1 MRCYWPLAAAIIGL
15 VLSARAAPGPPIQPR
30 AEAKFVPG
38 RVIGIPSCSAR
49 ACHGGDNPL
58 PGKTIGRHEYSA
70 WNYADPH
77 TRSYAV
83 LFNDQSKQIATRMHL
98 AKPAYQEPRCLACHA
113 EASAAE
119 GAGLPSS
126 VGCESCH
133 GAAWLW
139 LEPHTAGEGWRAKF
153 PEAAKT
159 LLDVNN
165 VTAVARSCVGCHI
178 GAPAGNGIGVR
189 DMDHDMIAAGHPRL
203 NFEFAGYF
211 AQLPPH
217 WNEKA
222 RPRDAAF
229 YAKAWAIGQA
239 VSAEAALNLLEHR
252 AQQPAWPELAEFA
265 CYACHHHLGND
276 TNWRQNE
283 FKSNG
288 SLPFGSWYFATLESL
303 APDSKDPIR
312 RFADVMKQ
320 RPAGPQVIE
329 SLKTLKPVIADIIQQ
344 AEKPPDAAALRARV
358 EQNLKE
364 PARRDW
370 DGAAQL
376 YLALAALSPDADRQK
391 LVPLL
396 ELLRQPAQFR
406 KSKEFDAK
414 FRALT
419 ER

>member
-1 MRCYWPLAAAIIGL
+1 MRRSVCAVVAIGL
-15 VLSARAAPGPPIQPR
+15 VVANRAAPGPPIPPR
-30 AEAKFVPG
+30 TEAKMIPG
-38 RVIGIPSCSAR
+38 RVVGTPSCSAR
-49 ACHGGDNPL
+49 GCHGRDDPL
-58 PGKTIGRHEYSA
+58 PGKIGRHEYSA

-83 LFNDQSKQIATRMHL
+83 LFNDQSTQIAARLHL
-98 AKPAYQEPRCLACHA
+98 AKPAYQESRCLACHA
-113 EASAAE
+113 EVS
-119 GAGLPSS
+119 GADGLGQIGSI
-126 VGCESCH
+126 GCESCH
-133 GAAWLW
+133 GSAWLW
-139 LEPHTAGEGWRAKF
+139 LDPHTAGDGWRTKF

-165 VTAVARSCVGCHI
+165 LTAMARSCVACHI
-178 GAPAGNGIGVR
+178 GAPAGDGIGVR
-189 DMDHDMIAAGHPRL
+189 DMNHDMIAAGHPRL
-203 NFEFAGYF
+203 NFEFAGYL

-239 VSAEAALNLLEHR
+239 VSAEAALNLLDHR

-265 CYACHHHLGND
+265 CYACHHHLGSNL
-276 TNWRQNE
+276 NWRQNE
-283 FKSNG
+283 FKSDG

-303 APDSKDPIR
+303 APDSKEPIR
-312 RFADVMKQ
+312 RFAELMKR
-320 RPAGPQVIE
+320 RPTGPQVIE
-329 SLKTLKPVIADIIQQ
+329 SLKGLKPVVASIIQQ
-344 AEKPPDAAALRARV
+344 AEKQPDAAALRTRV
-358 EQNLKE
+358 EQNLRE

-391 LVPLL
+391 LVPLV
-396 ELLRQPAQFR
+396 ELLRQPAEFR